1 MKKTLFVLM
10 FLFVTIIGNAQ
21 IFNTSGILRSGE
33 AAIGF
38 EPSMLV
44 SNGSNEFLMFFHAGV
59 GVGRNIDIGAKVGA
73 FGDENYY
80 GGDVEFGIS
89 KNLSLSAGAHHYH
102 DFGFDGTA
110 NVTVP
115 LASGTQLITGLDMD
129 INFGDETTI
138 PLWVPIGIRVS
149 IGNGWS
155 LIMESEI
162 ELTDVAYHYF
172 GIGMAYG
179 F

>member
-1 MKKTLFVLM
+1 MKKILM
-10 FLFVTIIGNAQ
+10 FVVLICGTMIGKAQ
-21 IFNTSGILRSGE
+21 IFNTSGILETGE

-38 EPSMLV
+38 EPSILD
-44 SNGSNEFLMFFHAGV
+44 SGGSTNFLMFFHAGV
-59 GVGRNIDIGAKVGA
+59 GLGKNIDLGAKIGA
-73 FGDENYY
+73 FGDENFYS
-80 GGDVEFGIS
+80 GDLEFGIG
-89 KNLSLSAGAHHYH
+89 KNLSLSAGAHHYY
-102 DFGFDGTA
+102 DFGFDGTV

-115 LASGTQLITGLDMD
+115 LASETELITGFDMD

-149 IGNGWS
+149 VGNGWS
-155 LIMESEI
+155 IIMETEI

-172 GIGMAYG
+172 GIGMTYG